1 MPTNAPE
8 HIETARLIL
17 RRPLREDADAIF
29 RRYANDPESTRYLAW
44 PRHRTL
50 QDTLQFLAFSDAE
63 WDHSPG
69 GPYLIELR
77 ESRQV
82 IGSTGIAFETEYRAS
97 TGYVLAR
104 DLWGRGFASEAL
116 LGIVGVCTAVGL
128 ARLHAMCHVE
138 HAASCRVLE
147 KCGFQRE
154 GILRRHTA
162 FPNLDRPNLDQQG
175 LCDVVSYAR
184 VFDPPRS
191 R

>member
-8 HIETARLIL
+8 RIETARLIL

-29 RRYANDPESTRYLAW
+29 GGYASDPEATRYLAW

-69 GPYLIELR
+69 GPYLIE
-77 ESRQV
+77 SRDSQRV

-104 DLWGRGFASEAL
+104 DSWGRGFASEAL
-116 LGIVGVCTAVGL
+116 LGIVSVCTAVGL
-128 ARLHAMCHVE
+128 ARLHAMCHVD
-138 HAASCRVLE
+138 HTASCRVLE

-154 GILRRHTA
+154 GVLYRHTV
-162 FPNLDRPNLDQQG
+162 FPNLDRPNLEQQG
-175 LCDVVSYAR
+175 PCDVVSYAR
-184 VFDPPRS
+184 VFH
-191 R
+191 